1 MSVTIEK
8 NGIRVERTND
18 VDRWNGLVER
28 SPQGAVFHRLEALEV
43 QANHTGATFHPL
55 VGYKGQEPVGLFP
68 AFTISKGG
76 MTTAFSPPPNLWL
89 PHLGPILLN
98 MGKLKRRKAERRHR
112 RFIDGCLD
120 WLDREFAPKY
130 VHVRTGGN
138 YDDVRPFEWNEFEV
152 QPRHTYEVDLTPGE
166 DDVLASFSGDAR
178 SNIRTDDDRYEIH
191 VGGPEAIRGIIGQ
204 VKARHDEQ
212 GEPYRLSP
220 QFVVDLYRLLPDG
233 AVRPYVCDVDGE
245 FAGGMVALADD
256 ERVYRWQ
263 GGAKHDLDVPIND
276 LVDWAIM
283 RDAMDEG
290 IPRYDLVGANERRL
304 CGYKAKFNPELV
316 RYHSLERGTRMMNLL
331 TDVYKRF
338 R

>member
-8 NGIRVERTND
+8 DGIRIERTND
-18 VDRWNGLVER
+18 LDRWNDLVER
-28 SPQGAVFHRLEALEV
+28 SPQGSVFHRLEALEV
-43 QANHTGATFHPL
+43 QAEHTGADFHPL
-55 VGYKGQEPVGLFP
+55 LGYKGQEPVGLFP
-68 AFTISKGG
+68 TFTISKGG
-76 MTTAFSPPPNLWL
+76 MTTAFSPPPGIWL
-89 PHLGPILLN
+89 PHLGPALLN

-112 RFIDGCLD
+112 RFIDGCLR
-120 WLDREFAPKY
+120 WLEHEFDPKY
-130 VHVRTGGN
+130 INVRTGAS
-138 YDDVRPFEWNEFEV
+138 YSDVRPFEWNEFEI

-166 DDVLASFSGDAR
+166 DEVLSRFSGDAR
-178 SNIRTDDDRYEIH
+178 SNTRTDEDRYDIH
-191 VGGPEAIRGIIGQ
+191 VGGPEAIRRIIGQ

-212 GEPYRLSP
+212 DEPYSLSP
-220 QFVVDLYRLLPDG
+220 QFIVDLHRRMPEG

-245 FAGGMVALADD
+245 FAGGMIALADD

-263 GGAKHDLDVPIND
+263 GGAKHTHDVPIND

-283 RDAMDEG
+283 RDAMNEG

-331 TDVYKRF
+331 SDVYKRF

>member
-8 NGIRVERTND
+8 NGIRVERAND
-18 VDRWNGLVER
+18 LDRWNDYVER
-28 SPQGAVFHRLEALEV
+28 SPHGDVFHRLDALRV
-43 QANHTGATFHPL
+43 QAEHTGATLHPL

-76 MTTAFSPPPNLWL
+76 VTTAFSPPPNLWL
-89 PHLGPILLN
+89 PHLGPVLLN
-98 MGKLKRRKAERRHR
+98 MEKLKRRKAERRHR

-120 WLDREFAPKY
+120 WLDSQYGPKY
-130 VHVRTGGN
+130 VHVRTGGR
-138 YDDVRPFEWNEFEV
+138 YEDIRPFEWNEFEV
-152 QPRHTYEVDLTPGE
+152 LPRHTYEVDLTPGE
-166 DDVLASFSGDAR
+166 ENVLSSFSSDAR
-178 SNIRTDDDRYEIH
+178 SNTRTDEDRYDIR
-191 VGGPEAIRGIIGQ
+191 VGGVQAIRRIIRQ
-204 VKARHDEQ
+204 VKARHNEQ
-212 GEPYRLSP
+212 DEPYRLSGD
-220 QFVVDLYRLLPDG
+220 FVADLYQSLPDG

-245 FAGGMVALADD
+245 FAGGMIALADD
-256 ERVYRWQ
+256 ERIYRWQ
-263 GGAKHDLDVPIND
+263 GGAKHDHDVPIND

-316 RYHSLERGTRMMNLL
+316 RYYSLERGTRMMNLL

>member
-1 MSVTIEK
+1 MSITIEK

-18 VDRWNGLVER
+18 VDRWNDLVER
-28 SPQGAVFHRLEALEV
+28 SPQGALFHRLEALEV
-43 QANHTGATFHPL
+43 QADHTGATFHPL

-76 MTTAFSPPPNLWL
+76 VTTAFSPPPNLWL
-89 PHLGPILLN
+89 PHLGPVLLN

-120 WLDREFAPKY
+120 WLDREYAPKY
-130 VHVRTGGN
+130 VHVRTGGT
-138 YDDVRPFEWNEFEV
+138 YDDVRPFEWNEFEI

-166 DDVLASFSGDAR
+166 EDVLASFSGDAR

-191 VGGPEAIRGIIGQ
+191 VGGPEAIRKIIGQ

-212 GEPYRLSP
+212 DEPYRLSP
-220 QFVVDLYRLLPDG
+220 QFVVDLYRFLPDG

-245 FAGGMVALADD
+245 FAGGMIALADD

>member
-8 NGIRVERTND
+8 DGIRIERTND
-18 VDRWNGLVER
+18 LDRWNDLVER
-28 SPQGAVFHRLEALEV
+28 SPQGSVFHRLEALEV
-43 QANHTGATFHPL
+43 QADHTGATFHPL
-55 VGYKGQEPVGLFP
+55 MGYKGQEPVGLFP
-68 AFTISKGG
+68 VFTISKGG

-89 PHLGPILLN
+89 PHLGPALLN
-98 MGKLKRRKAERRHR
+98 MEKLKRRKAERRHR

-130 VHVRTGGN
+130 VHVRTGAN
-138 YDDVRPFEWNEFEV
+138 YTDVRPFEWNEFEI
-152 QPRHTYEVDLTPGE
+152 QPRHSYEVDLTLGE
-166 DDVLASFSGDAR
+166 EDVLASFSGDAR
-178 SNIRTDDDRYEIH
+178 SNTRTDEDRYDIR
-191 VGGPEAIRGIIGQ
+191 VGGPEAIRRIIGQ
-204 VKARHDEQ
+204 VKERHDEQ
-212 GEPYRLSP
+212 GEPYSLSP
-220 QFVVDLYRLLPDG
+220 QFVVNLHRRMPEG

-245 FAGGMVALADD
+245 FAGGMIALADD

-263 GGAKHDLDVPIND
+263 GGAKHNRDVPIND

-290 IPRYDLVGANERRL
+290 IERYDLVGANERRL
-304 CGYKAKFNPELV
+304 CSYKAKFNPELV